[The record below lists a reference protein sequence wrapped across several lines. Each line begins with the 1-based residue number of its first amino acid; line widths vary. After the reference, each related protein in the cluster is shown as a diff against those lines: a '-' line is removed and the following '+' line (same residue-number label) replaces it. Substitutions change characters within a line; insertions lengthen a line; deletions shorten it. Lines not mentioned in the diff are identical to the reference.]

1 MSNIVDLV
9 VYLPFNQ
16 HLGLKAVEGS
26 DGDGKVLLPDADYLK
41 NHVGSQHAGAL
52 FGAAEAASGAAIMT
66 ALGDHVG
73 EVIPLVAEVTIRY
86 LKVARGPIVAVGTLA
101 KSAES
106 LLAELAAA
114 EKGID
119 ANVDVVLR
127 DQTQTVVAEVS
138 VRWRLKKP
146 R

>member
-1 MSNIVDLV
+1 MSKVAELV
-9 VYLPFNQ
+9 VSLPYNQ
-16 HLGLKAVEGS
+16 HLGLQAIDGPQGEGS
-26 DGDGKVLLPDADYLK
+26 VLLPDADHLK

-52 FGAAEAASGAAIMT
+52 FSAAEAASGTAMMT
-66 ALGDHVG
+66 ALGDHLG
-73 EVIPLVAEVTIRY
+73 EAIPLVAGATVRY
-86 LKVARGPIVAVGTLA
+86 LKVAHGPIVAKGTLTR
-101 KSAES
+101 SAES

-119 ANVDVVLR
+119 TDVEVVLR
-127 DQTQTVVAEVS
+127 DQAQNVVAEVS